1 MLARATS
8 SDESPTPGYMY
19 GEIAKMT
26 LASFDA
32 CKQIEDYLLKRCGN
46 KNANVKNK
54 ALLIIKHVASSGRPE
69 FRRNL
74 LRQCVCCV
82 RTETVSARAHTQ
94 HPPLLP

>member
-69 FRRNL
+69 FSSSSR
-74 LRQCVCCV
+74 
-82 RTETVSARAHTQ
+82 
-94 HPPLLP
+94 PPFILGMGMDLLPKSFGIATS

>member
-74 LRQCVCCV
+74 LRQRARRV
-82 RTETVSARAHTQ
+82 RRKICFRARAHTT
-94 HPPLLP
+94 PPLP